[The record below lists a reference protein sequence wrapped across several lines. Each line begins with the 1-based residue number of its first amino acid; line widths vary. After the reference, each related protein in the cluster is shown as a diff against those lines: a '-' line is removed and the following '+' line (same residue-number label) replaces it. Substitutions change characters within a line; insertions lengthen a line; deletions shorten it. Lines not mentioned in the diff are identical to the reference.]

1 MWKLKLIPEDFLVKH
16 FSADRFNLEGG
27 RLHTLLTYS
36 FSHMG
41 IFSLCTSPPTQS
53 STC

>member
-1 MWKLKLIPEDFLVKH
+1 MWKLRFIPEDFLVKH
-16 FSADRFNLEGG
+16 FSADRYNLEGG

-41 IFSLCTSPPTQS
+41 IFSLCKCHTMQF